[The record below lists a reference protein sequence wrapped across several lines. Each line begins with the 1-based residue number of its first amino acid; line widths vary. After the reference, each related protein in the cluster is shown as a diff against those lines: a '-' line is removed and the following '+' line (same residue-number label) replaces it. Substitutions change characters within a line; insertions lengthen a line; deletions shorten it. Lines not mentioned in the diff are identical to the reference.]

1 MPAARSAVAT
11 TPRSTAES
19 AAELLAQRAQKT
31 VEQAQAPA
39 ARSREQDEAQE
50 GGFGQA
56 IKDAIFGTKRRQGM
70 IETMAKQTTRTVG
83 TKLGNQIVRGILGGI
98 FGGKR

>member
-1 MPAARSAVAT
+1 
-11 TPRSTAES
+11 
-19 AAELLAQRAQKT
+19 
-31 VEQAQAPA
+31 
-39 ARSREQDEAQE
+39 
-50 GGFGQA
+50 
-56 IKDAIFGTKRRQGM
+56 M